1 MFVLLL
7 VCFSGPSIAD
17 AWGIPTVN
25 GAGTNNKNDIAG
37 APGPAD
43 PMSLANSKVTGC
55 PFLISNVDRG
65 MYDVPIL
72 FNEDDSRPIILFDDT
87 ADTED
92 DASHRD
98 TIRSNPLVERLL
110 RADSC
115 RNDKRGNLRYASLH
129 SRVGNLLCQR
139 MSETTREAIMESAN
153 SSKPSPYI
161 ICGPKEIYTK
171 SNAALLVGRTL
182 GGWKRKPIRYLSL
195 LAYTFPSKLR
205 DKIYDSIH
213 SGRRLQRRFK
223 KKQQS
228 AKADED
234 SDIKFNQRYVDDS
247 ILLNGKSRLS
257 ALDETSLKE
266 LKKGDRVRIVWPNSQ
281 NGGPDDP
288 SITYDDAHEN
298 GICMVGG
305 TATVATVDLPTRIV
319 VKIDRASLHI
329 QPDFYEGDIM
339 YAWVKPSEIALL

>member
-1 MFVLLL
+1 MVVLLL
-7 VCFSGPSIAD
+7 ACFIGNLSFVD

-25 GAGTNNKNDIAG
+25 GAGTGTGTTGNKNDVSAS
-37 APGPAD
+37 PGPLD

-72 FNEDDSRPIILFDDT
+72 FNEDDSRPIILFDD
-87 ADTED
+87 ADDDGD

-115 RNDKRGNLRYASLH
+115 RNDVRGNLRYASLH
-129 SRVGNLLCQR
+129 SRVGNLLCSR

-195 LAYTFPSKLR
+195 LAYAFPSKLR
-205 DKIYDSIH
+205 DKVYDSINA
-213 SGRRLQRRFK
+213 GRRLQRRLR
-223 KKQQS
+223 KKQPT
-228 AKADED
+228 AKVDED
-234 SDIKFNQRYVDDS
+234 NDIPPPLEKSSEEEDDD
-247 ILLNGKSRLS
+247 G
-257 ALDETSLKE
+257 
-266 LKKGDRVRIVWPNSQ
+266 
-281 NGGPDDP
+281 
-288 SITYDDAHEN
+288 DDA
-298 GICMVGG
+298 V
-305 TATVATVDLPTRIV
+305 
-319 VKIDRASLHI
+319 
-329 QPDFYEGDIM
+329 Q
-339 YAWVKPSEIALL
+339 